1 MRMHLKDYYAI
12 LEIETSASATEIKK
26 SYRRLAQQFHPDK
39 NQADPYA
46 VAQFHQIKEA
56 YEVLTN
62 PSRKEYYLQQRWYN
76 QSIGKK
82 KTQDAITP
90 VTVLKQSLELE
101 KYVSTLDIFRMDKEG
116 LEQYILEL
124 LSNDTINKLKQF
136 NEPDTSSQIVQITL
150 RTINV
155 LPPHYSKTVLSQLQV
170 LAESNENSLR
180 QIQSI
185 VIKTNKKHQR
195 EKYSLLIIIGIT
207 IILCLLIFLAGR

>member
-1 MRMHLKDYYAI
+1 MHLKDYYAI

-124 LSNDTINKLKQF
+124 LSNDTNQ
-136 NEPDTSSQIVQITL
+136 
-150 RTINV
+150 
-155 LPPHYSKTVLSQLQV
+155 
-170 LAESNENSLR
+170 
-180 QIQSI
+180 
-185 VIKTNKKHQR
+185 
-195 EKYSLLIIIGIT
+195 
-207 IILCLLIFLAGR
+207 

>member
-1 MRMHLKDYYAI
+1 MHLKDYYAI

-101 KYVSTLDIFRMDKEG
+101 KYVSTLDTFRMDKEG

-185 VIKTNKKHQR
+185 AIKTNKKHQR

>member
-1 MRMHLKDYYAI
+1 MHLKDYYAI

-39 NQADPYA
+39 NKSDPYA
-46 VAQFHQIKEA
+46 SAQFHEIKEA

>member
-1 MRMHLKDYYAI
+1 MHLKDYYAI
-12 LEIETSASATEIKK
+12 LEIETSASVTEIKK
-26 SYRRLAQQFHPDK
+26 SFRRLAQQFHPDK
-39 NQADPYA
+39 NQADAYA
-46 VAQFHQIKEA
+46 SAQFTEIKEA

-62 PSRKEYYLQQRWYN
+62 PTKKEYYLQQRWYN
-76 QSIGKK
+76 QSIGKRK
-82 KTQDAITP
+82 KQDIITP

-101 KYVSTLDIFRMDKEG
+101 KYVSTIDTFRMDKEG

-136 NEPDTSSQIVQITL
+136 NEPDTNSQIVQITL

-155 LPPHYSKTVLSQLQV
+155 LPPRYSKTVLSQLQV

-185 VIKTNKKHQR
+185 AIKTNKKHQR

>member
-1 MRMHLKDYYAI
+1 MHLKDYYAI

>member
-1 MRMHLKDYYAI
+1 MHLKDYYAI

-170 LAESNENSLR
+170 LAESNENFLR

>member
-1 MRMHLKDYYAI
+1 MHLKDYYAI

-185 VIKTNKKHQR
+185 AIKTNKKHQR

>member
-1 MRMHLKDYYAI
+1 M
-12 LEIETSASATEIKK
+12 
-26 SYRRLAQQFHPDK
+26 
-39 NQADPYA
+39 
-46 VAQFHQIKEA
+46 
-56 YEVLTN
+56 
-62 PSRKEYYLQQRWYN
+62 
-76 QSIGKK
+76 
-82 KTQDAITP
+82 
-90 VTVLKQSLELE
+90 KQSLELE
-101 KYVSTLDIFRMDKEG
+101 KYVSTIDTFRMDKEG

-136 NEPDTSSQIVQITL
+136 NEPDTNSQIVQITL

-155 LPPHYSKTVLSQLQV
+155 LPPRYSKTVLSQLQV

-185 VIKTNKKHQR
+185 AIKTNKKHQR

>member
-1 MRMHLKDYYAI
+1 MHLKDYYAI

-82 KTQDAITP
+82 KKQDAITP

-101 KYVSTLDIFRMDKEG
+101 KYVSTLDTFRMDKEG

>member
-1 MRMHLKDYYAI
+1 MHLKDYYAI

-101 KYVSTLDIFRMDKEG
+101 KYVSTLDTFRMDKEG